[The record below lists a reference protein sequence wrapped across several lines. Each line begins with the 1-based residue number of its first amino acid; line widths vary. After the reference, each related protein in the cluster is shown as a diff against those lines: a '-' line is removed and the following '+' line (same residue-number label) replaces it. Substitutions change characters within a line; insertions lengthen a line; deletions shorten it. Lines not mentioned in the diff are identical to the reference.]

1 MAVRPLAF
9 AFSLMLA
16 FPLTAGAQIYNRPP
30 VDLDDEAPP
39 ARPDR
44 DIGASLKV
52 DRLERE
58 LRQMTGRVEELQHD
72 VDVLKE
78 QLRGGRQDA
87 AYPSVAS
94 PSGAAPVNAPTPAA
108 GRRGDAFDPST
119 SPSAAGAPRLL
130 GTTTPSAP
138 LTSTAAT
145 PRGASP
151 AVREAGAPLDL
162 TQGRLKGDP
171 NGSAAPGPA
180 ALLNSGEST
189 VDNPASPKDDYDRA
203 LGSLRSGQYESA
215 EKGFSEFLTK
225 NPKSRL
231 AATAT
236 YNLAESYFLR
246 GRHREA
252 AEKYLEIST
261 KYAQSAQAPEAMLRL
276 GQSLHALGAREQAC
290 ASFSELG
297 VKYPNASA
305 KIKDAATRESK
316 KIQC

>member
-1 MAVRPLAF
+1 MAVRPFLASVL
-9 AFSLMLA
+9 SLALA
-16 FPLTAGAQIYNRPP
+16 FPLAASAQIYERPAI
-30 VDLDDEAPP
+30 DLDDEAPP
-39 ARPDR
+39 ARDV
-44 DIGASLKV
+44 GTSLKM

-58 LRQMTGRVEELQHD
+58 MRQMTGRVEELQHE

-78 QLRGGRQDA
+78 QLRA
-87 AYPSVAS
+87 ARLDPAGH
-94 PSGAAPVNAPTPAA
+94 PAAAAPVGGATATVPAPAT
-108 GRRGDAFDPST
+108 GRKSDAFDPSN
-119 SPSAAGAPRLL
+119 SPAAAGAPRQL
-130 GTTTPSAP
+130 GTTPPSTP
-138 LTSTAAT
+138 LAANPGT
-145 PRGASP
+145 PRSAAAP
-151 AVREAGAPLDL
+151 IREAGAPLDL

-171 NGSAAPGPA
+171 NGSAAPGPT
-180 ALLNSGEST
+180 ALLNSGQGAV
-189 VDNPASPKDDYDRA
+189 VDAPKEDYDRA
-203 LGSLRSGQYESA
+203 LASLRAGQYENA
-215 EKGFSEFLTK
+215 EKGFSEFLVK
-225 NPKSRL
+225 NPKSKL